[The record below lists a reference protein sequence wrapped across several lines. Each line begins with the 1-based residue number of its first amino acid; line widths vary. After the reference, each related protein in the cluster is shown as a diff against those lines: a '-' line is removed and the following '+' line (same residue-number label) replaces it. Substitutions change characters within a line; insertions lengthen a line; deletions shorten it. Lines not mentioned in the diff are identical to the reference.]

1 MLDNNCNSINFEPS
15 NYYYAFHDSAG
26 RQIFHESRLKN
37 KKKAKKE
44 FFYLP
49 RWALGGNG
57 CILRNIYT
65 HLVWLD
71 RETLRFF
78 VLGVYRSGSGLS
90 VWELYSSRFVYYFLS
105 IKMRSKTFLLL
116 VSSLLWGHGA
126 AKRKRFFRAQHAST
140 ESLLQPRIV
149 GGYDS
154 EVGEFPYYGTLA
166 DDVFDAFRLVME
178 S

>member
-1 MLDNNCNSINFEPS
+1 MQVHKIRTIHTTIMPFTTPLDAKFFTNLASKTRKKQKRNSSTCLVGPWGEMVA
-15 NYYYAFHDSAG
+15 Y
-26 RQIFHESRLKN
+26 
-37 KKKAKKE
+37 
-44 FFYLP
+44 
-49 RWALGGNG
+49 
-57 CILRNIYT
+57 YT

-78 VLGVYRSGSGLS
+78 VSGVYRSGSGLS

-166 DDVFDAFRLVME
+166 DDVFDVFRLVME